1 MSHTIKAQREITA
14 WKATTPKLPVVC
26 CTKADPMISSG
37 SFFRHNILNAETAT
51 PPPLFLDTS
60 NSFPFVY
67 ILNTTCLR
75 LTKYISLHLLSLQS
89 PDYKAFL
96 RKSFILFLHL
106 SSAQHQTE
114 MNSSKHCNQWQQN
127 CPKSVVVCL

>member
-1 MSHTIKAQREITA
+1 MSHTIKAQREKTA

-37 SFFRHNILNAETAT
+37 SLFRHNILNAETV
-51 PPPLFLDTS
+51 PPPKS
-60 NSFPFVY
+60 NSFLFVY